1 MNAQVAEPSP
11 EDMYRALVL
20 DHARNPRHFG
30 PLENAT
36 HMADGIN
43 PLCGDKLRLFLD
55 VDAAG
60 RIRASRFD
68 GAGCAISIASASML
82 TEAITGLSLEQ
93 AAACSQIVTTRLTAR
108 DVTENA
114 SNELD
119 ARLAPLRALD
129 AVRDFPARVKCATL
143 AWRALDAAIDNAATP
158 VTTE

>member
-1 MNAQVAEPSP
+1 MNAQVADPSP

-30 PLENAT
+30 PLEKAT
-36 HMADGIN
+36 HTADGIN

-55 VDAAG
+55 VDEAG

-68 GAGCAISIASASML
+68 GTGCAISMASASML
-82 TEAITGLSLEQ
+82 TEAITGLSLDQ
-93 AAACSQIVTTRLTAR
+93 AATCSQIVTTRLTAR
-108 DVTENA
+108 NA
-114 SNELD
+114 IRDAGTELD
-119 ARLAPLRALD
+119 TRLAPLRALD